1 MLQKNFDSNR
11 AKQKGSTLIV
21 SMMLLILIMMM
32 GVTAMV
38 SSDTQFKLAG
48 NIQFED
54 AAINNAEAGINAA
67 ESQLLDL
74 AYSASVG
81 FTTYSSATPER
92 YPITAVVDPLTMA
105 WSDTNSQMVGDDSK
119 RFIVQLVSKN
129 VSLTTSGVGVGG
141 RTSALPS
148 VVNTYLITARGT
160 SARGST
166 KYLQSYFKV
175 NPKS

>member
-1 MLQKNFDSNR
+1 MQKNKTFGKR
-11 AKQKGSTLIV
+11 ADQKGSTLIV
-21 SMMLLILIMMM
+21 SMIILILIMMM

-38 SSDTQFKLAG
+38 SSDTQYRMAG

-54 AAINNAEAGINAA
+54 AAMNNAEAAVNAA
-67 ESQLLDL
+67 ESQLQDIS
-74 AYSASVG
+74 YSGSAG
-81 FTTYSSATPER
+81 FTTYSASTPER
-92 YPITAVVDPLTMA
+92 YPIGTVVDPLSLS
-105 WSDTNSQMVGDDSK
+105 WSDSSSQMVGDDSK
-119 RFIVQLVSKN
+119 RYIIQMVSKN
-129 VSLTTSGVGVGG
+129 VSLATSGVGVGG
-141 RTSALPS
+141 RASALPS